1 MVFYIKA
8 VEIKSK
14 IVKIKLFCIVLCL
27 CVFMACEKYEPVISD
42 EPVIPPTDQPKE
54 PQEPISTDG
63 IINWNNEFIIVGDN
77 NMANIGSN
85 DWNAVTYGNGRYVTV
100 GDSNSAACSIDGI
113 NWTATSGFNDLSGI
127 CYGNG
132 KFIAVGTGGNV
143 RYSDD
148 GGGWSTVTIPG
159 KTNLRAVCYENG
171 KFVAVGENG
180 VIAYSTDGSSWTA
193 KKVGSNDWNSVCYGN
208 GKFVAVE
215 NDGEESSY
223 SKRKI

>member
-1 MVFYIKA
+1 
-8 VEIKSK
+8 
-14 IVKIKLFCIVLCL
+14 
-27 CVFMACEKYEPVISD
+27 MACEKYEPVISD

-148 GGGWSTVTIPG
+148 GAGWSTVTIPG
-159 KTNLRAVCYENG
+159 KRNLRAVCYENG
-171 KFVAVGENG
+171 KFVAVGDCQEG
-180 VIAYSTDGSSWTA
+180 
-193 KKVGSNDWNSVCYGN
+193 
-208 GKFVAVE
+208 GKQ
-215 NDGEESSY
+215 
-223 SKRKI
+223 